1 MSPLRRFLTNVLR
14 RKTSDGRKK
23 YLVGAA
29 RTGTAIA
36 QDHHHCHRHI
46 DNPFLDLPNEMVLLI
61 ASFLELDGQALL
73 SLACRRMRD
82 LLAYHHNLAFTDANK
97 AAKVRYLQCLELD
110 YPEYLTCRACGFLYR
125 WRKRA
130 SEGFSC
136 PNLRN
141 HIAADRDVSKAQENR
156 VGDTTY
162 VRVGREVV
170 DLVLRAHEH
179 GPDYGLPASFLN
191 MAGPYHDGTVRTYEA
206 RIVDGELI
214 LACRMEVE
222 AESHRSLE
230 KMMHIFP
237 MNMCLHLFW
246 IVGIINWTPR
256 ATKQAAGS
264 RMMGP
269 QVCEEY
275 KCAFC
280 ETDVQV
286 LAEKGEGKRI
296 RMIVNVWRNY
306 GRKYG
311 NRFSNEQIFYREPES
326 QLNAATLT
334 QRDIR
339 AAFESD
345 MGACRAECPTW
356 HENLGDRV
364 LLLAAGREI
373 SWWASA
379 YWFSHPDGWAM
390 HHTNPL
396 SRRSV
401 HHASSTLRPDA
412 VHLVHPVPPT
422 MFNATQH
429 RGNPNLGPAAPGQPN
444 HRLNEILDSLRAE
457 FDSQSRNSEQV
468 ESQVTQQI
476 QEMELIRN
484 KVYQLEQNQLKMKQE
499 YENEIRAL
507 RHELELRG
515 GIPPQSHIS
524 GPPPHG
530 GGPSQPPPAL
540 GHGQGG
546 LFSGI
551 MANQGQG
558 GPGLAPPPDA
568 PPPQQHPLGP
578 PPAGQGQA
586 PPQPPNSFPPYQPGP
601 TLNGYGQPQ
610 QPQQPQAANSPGLG
624 KNRNLSS
631 RAAPGP
637 ATPQQHPGQPQ
648 PIAYQADPRASPQ
661 IPRPT
666 PPGTDLALTRHQ
678 PPPQQQQQ
686 PPPPPPLQQGSLPFP
701 NVGNNLSKLT
711 PEDLPD
717 HLKKEG
723 PDWYAIFNPAVPR
736 MLDVNLLHNLVHESV
751 VCCVRFSHDGRYVAT
766 GCNRSAQIFDARDG
780 KKVCELQDDSVQDK
794 DGDLY
799 IRSVCFSPDG
809 KLLAT
814 GAEDRKIRVWDIE
827 SRRIRNTFDG
837 HDQDIYSL
845 DFARSGR
852 LIASGSGDKTV
863 RLYDIESN
871 AQVMVLSIEDGVTTV
886 AMSPDG
892 RYVAAGSLDK
902 SVRVWDCSSG
912 YLTERLEGPSGH
924 KDSVYSVAFS
934 PNGRELV
941 SGSLDK
947 TIKMWE
953 LGQSAGGMGSRA
965 GKDSKCIRTFEGHND
980 YVLSVCL
987 TPGGEWV
994 MSGSKDRGVQFWD
1007 PATGNAQMM
1016 LQGHKNSVIS
1026 VAPCPTGNM
1035 FATGSGDM
1043 KARIWSYTPYR

>member
-1 MSPLRRFLTNVLR
+1 MFSLRQFLTYVLR
-14 RKTSDGRKK
+14 QKGSDGEQEQDT
-23 YLVGAA
+23 AA
-29 RTGTAIA
+29 V
-36 QDHHHCHRHI
+36 QDHH
-46 DNPFLDLPNEMVLLI
+46 PLLDLPNEIIILV
-61 ASFLELDGQALL
+61 ASFLDLDSQVLFSL
-73 SLACRRMRD
+73 SCRRMRV
-82 LLAYHHNLAFTDANK
+82 LLTHHLDLAFDK
-97 AAKVRYLQCLELD
+97 ADKATKVRYLQCLELA
-110 YPEYLTCRACGFLYR
+110 YPEYLTCRTCGFLYR
-125 WRKRA
+125 WRQMA
-130 SEGFSC
+130 AEQYSC
-136 PNLRN
+136 PNLE
-141 HIAADRDVSKAQENR
+141 HHTIADQDVSAAQYNEA
-156 VGDTTY
+156 GDFKS
-162 VRVGREVV
+162 VRVGREVT
-170 DLVLRAHEH
+170 DLILRAHEH
-179 GPDYGLPASFLN
+179 GPDHGLPASFLN
-191 MAGPYHDGTVRTYEA
+191 IAGRHHDTIHRTYEA
-206 RIVDGELI
+206 RMVDGELI

-222 AESHRSLE
+222 EELYRKLE
-230 KMMHIFP
+230 AVMHIFP
-237 MNMCLHLFW
+237 LYMCPHLLW
-246 IVGIINWTPR
+246 IVGIINWTPHAFKEVAEGR
-256 ATKQAAGS
+256 RVGRHTCDQ
-264 RMMGP
+264 
-269 QVCEEY
+269 Y

-280 ETDVQV
+280 ETDVHV
-286 LAEKGEGKRI
+286 LVEKGKGKAV
-296 RMIVNVWRNY
+296 RMIVDVWRNY
-306 GRKYG
+306 GRRYG
-311 NRFSNEQIFYREPES
+311 NRFSNEQIFHRNPVS
-326 QLNAATLT
+326 QLDAETLT
-334 QRDIR
+334 KRDLP
-339 AAFESD
+339 AAFES
-345 MGACRAECPTW
+345 GEGGAECPTW

-364 LLLAAGREI
+364 LLLAAR
-373 SWWASA
+373 AR
-379 YWFSHPDGWAM
+379 D
-390 HHTNPL
+390 
-396 SRRSV
+396 
-401 HHASSTLRPDA
+401 
-412 VHLVHPVPPT
+412 LVVG
-422 MFNATQH
+422 FRVLH

-568 PPPQQHPLGP
+568 PPPQQHPLAVLRPALPLLSNIQGP
-578 PPAGQGQA
+578 
-586 PPQPPNSFPPYQPGP
+586 
-601 TLNGYGQPQ
+601 
-610 QPQQPQAANSPGLG
+610 
-624 KNRNLSS
+624 
-631 RAAPGP
+631 
-637 ATPQQHPGQPQ
+637 
-648 PIAYQADPRASPQ
+648 
-661 IPRPT
+661 
-666 PPGTDLALTRHQ
+666 
-678 PPPQQQQQ
+678 
-686 PPPPPPLQQGSLPFP
+686 LPFP

-723 PDWYAIFNPAVPR
+723 PDWYAIFNPAMPR

-780 KKVCELQDDSVQDK
+780 KKVCELEDDSVQDK

-827 SRRIRNTFDG
+827 NRRIRNTFDG

>member
-1 MSPLRRFLTNVLR
+1 
-14 RKTSDGRKK
+14 
-23 YLVGAA
+23 
-29 RTGTAIA
+29 
-36 QDHHHCHRHI
+36 
-46 DNPFLDLPNEMVLLI
+46 
-61 ASFLELDGQALL
+61 
-73 SLACRRMRD
+73 
-82 LLAYHHNLAFTDANK
+82 
-97 AAKVRYLQCLELD
+97 
-110 YPEYLTCRACGFLYR
+110 
-125 WRKRA
+125 
-130 SEGFSC
+130 
-136 PNLRN
+136 
-141 HIAADRDVSKAQENR
+141 
-156 VGDTTY
+156 
-162 VRVGREVV
+162 
-170 DLVLRAHEH
+170 
-179 GPDYGLPASFLN
+179 
-191 MAGPYHDGTVRTYEA
+191 
-206 RIVDGELI
+206 
-214 LACRMEVE
+214 
-222 AESHRSLE
+222 
-230 KMMHIFP
+230 
-237 MNMCLHLFW
+237 
-246 IVGIINWTPR
+246 
-256 ATKQAAGS
+256 
-264 RMMGP
+264 
-269 QVCEEY
+269 
-275 KCAFC
+275 
-280 ETDVQV
+280 
-286 LAEKGEGKRI
+286 
-296 RMIVNVWRNY
+296 
-306 GRKYG
+306 
-311 NRFSNEQIFYREPES
+311 
-326 QLNAATLT
+326 
-334 QRDIR
+334 
-339 AAFESD
+339 
-345 MGACRAECPTW
+345 
-356 HENLGDRV
+356 
-364 LLLAAGREI
+364 
-373 SWWASA
+373 
-379 YWFSHPDGWAM
+379 
-390 HHTNPL
+390 
-396 SRRSV
+396 
-401 HHASSTLRPDA
+401 
-412 VHLVHPVPPT
+412 

-429 RGNPNLGPAAPGQPN
+429 RGNPNLGPAAPGQPS

-515 GIPPQSHIS
+515 GIPPQSHIA
-524 GPPPHG
+524 GPPPH

-558 GPGLAPPPDA
+558 GPGLAPPPEG
-568 PPPQQHPLGP
+568 PPPQQHPLAP

-586 PPQPPNSFPPYQPGP
+586 PPQPPNSFPAYQPGP
-601 TLNGYGQPQ
+601 TLNGYGQP
-610 QPQQPQAANSPGLG
+610 QPQAANSPGLG
-624 KNRNLSS
+624 KNRNITN
-631 RAAPGP
+631 RA
-637 ATPQQHPGQPQ
+637 
-648 PIAYQADPRASPQ
+648 
-661 IPRPT
+661 
-666 PPGTDLALTRHQ
+666 
-678 PPPQQQQQ
+678 
-686 PPPPPPLQQGSLPFP
+686 
-701 NVGNNLSKLT
+701 
-711 PEDLPD
+711 DLPD

-751 VCCVRFSHDGRYVAT
+751 VCCVRFSHDGRCVAT

>member
-1 MSPLRRFLTNVLR
+1 
-14 RKTSDGRKK
+14 
-23 YLVGAA
+23 
-29 RTGTAIA
+29 
-36 QDHHHCHRHI
+36 
-46 DNPFLDLPNEMVLLI
+46 
-61 ASFLELDGQALL
+61 
-73 SLACRRMRD
+73 
-82 LLAYHHNLAFTDANK
+82 
-97 AAKVRYLQCLELD
+97 
-110 YPEYLTCRACGFLYR
+110 
-125 WRKRA
+125 
-130 SEGFSC
+130 
-136 PNLRN
+136 
-141 HIAADRDVSKAQENR
+141 
-156 VGDTTY
+156 
-162 VRVGREVV
+162 
-170 DLVLRAHEH
+170 
-179 GPDYGLPASFLN
+179 
-191 MAGPYHDGTVRTYEA
+191 
-206 RIVDGELI
+206 
-214 LACRMEVE
+214 
-222 AESHRSLE
+222 
-230 KMMHIFP
+230 
-237 MNMCLHLFW
+237 
-246 IVGIINWTPR
+246 
-256 ATKQAAGS
+256 
-264 RMMGP
+264 
-269 QVCEEY
+269 
-275 KCAFC
+275 
-280 ETDVQV
+280 
-286 LAEKGEGKRI
+286 
-296 RMIVNVWRNY
+296 
-306 GRKYG
+306 
-311 NRFSNEQIFYREPES
+311 
-326 QLNAATLT
+326 
-334 QRDIR
+334 
-339 AAFESD
+339 
-345 MGACRAECPTW
+345 
-356 HENLGDRV
+356 
-364 LLLAAGREI
+364 
-373 SWWASA
+373 
-379 YWFSHPDGWAM
+379 
-390 HHTNPL
+390 
-396 SRRSV
+396 
-401 HHASSTLRPDA
+401 
-412 VHLVHPVPPT
+412 

-484 KVYQLEQNQLKMKQE
+484 KVYQLEQNQLKMKQD

-515 GIPPQSHIS
+515 GIPPH
-524 GPPPHG
+524 
-530 GGPSQPPPAL
+530 
-540 GHGQGG
+540 
-546 LFSGI
+546 
-551 MANQGQG
+551 
-558 GPGLAPPPDA
+558 
-568 PPPQQHPLGP
+568 
-578 PPAGQGQA
+578 
-586 PPQPPNSFPPYQPGP
+586 
-601 TLNGYGQPQ
+601 
-610 QPQQPQAANSPGLG
+610 
-624 KNRNLSS
+624 
-631 RAAPGP
+631 
-637 ATPQQHPGQPQ
+637 
-648 PIAYQADPRASPQ
+648 
-661 IPRPT
+661 
-666 PPGTDLALTRHQ
+666 
-678 PPPQQQQQ
+678 
-686 PPPPPPLQQGSLPFP
+686 
-701 NVGNNLSKLT
+701 LSKLT

-827 SRRIRNTFDG
+827 TRRIRNTFDG

-953 LGQSAGGMGSRA
+953 LGQSTGGMGSRA

-1007 PATGNAQMM
+1007 PATGHAQMM